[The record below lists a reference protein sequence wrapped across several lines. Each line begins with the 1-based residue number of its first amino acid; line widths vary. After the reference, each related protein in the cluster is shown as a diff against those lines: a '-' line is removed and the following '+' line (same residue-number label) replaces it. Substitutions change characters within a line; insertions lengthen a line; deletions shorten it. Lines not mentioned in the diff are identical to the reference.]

1 MKKCLL
7 LTLVLVLIFA
17 AALADSAPD
26 SIQKAFSA
34 SQWKDWHISRW
45 EANDSLAVVIL
56 RKEAVNR
63 LCVLTP
69 SGSGWKVLVH
79 NHRALYQ
86 GDRLP
91 DDILLDSSGAFEL
104 HYGQSILRFAKNQN
118 IWRISRL
125 ELFDEELTYPVIV
138 VYSDKLVYKRAAGDE
153 REVTVEGVTNRDLQH
168 FILKELPRTPESAR
182 AVLSSPPNLPAGSLS
197 AQVVDFEGGHRFPV
211 YAGPGKEYLR
221 PVNGKCVVSTNDWI
235 QVFGQTNGWL
245 LIQYDRSATQMRFG
259 YIAADS
265 LQKSPV
271 SLNDINEL
279 HFESLPIKALRVS
292 PLTDDPLYGQEPLTQ
307 VPQGA
312 SLTYLTSLA
321 NWAYVEY
328 QPASG
333 PRLRGFIPFSA
344 IESPLTTAA
353 PAAVP
358 TLQPASESTQKVF
371 PIKVSFPTYDVE
383 GEALITDQQHLTV
396 SLTLRGGGIASI
408 DGYSLFMNHNAV
420 DYAAAQALSREYFR
434 KPEVEYGSTRQV
446 EFTYTLSPMPSLIG
460 LCPVKNGQLI
470 ANEMISLIP

>member
-91 DDILLDSSGAFEL
+91 DDILLDGSGAFEL
-104 HYGQSILRFAKNQN
+104 HYGQNILRFAKNQN

-125 ELFDEELTYPVIV
+125 ELFDEQLTYPVIV
-138 VYSDKLVYKRAAGDE
+138 VYSDKLVYKRAVGDE

-182 AVLSSPPNLPAGSLS
+182 AALSLPPYIPQGGLS

-211 YAGPGKEYLR
+211 YAGPGTDYHR

-235 QVFGQTNGWL
+235 QVFGQENGWL
-245 LIQYDRSATQMRFG
+245 LIQYDRNADSMRFG
-259 YIAADS
+259 YIPADS
-265 LQKSPV
+265 LKESSV
-271 SLNDINEL
+271 SINDINDLE
-279 HFESLPIKALRVS
+279 FVRFPIKTLQAAE
-292 PLTDDPLYGQEPLTQ
+292 LTDDPLFGRAALTQ
-307 VPQGA
+307 IPQGA
-312 SLTYLTSLA
+312 SLTYLTRLA
-321 NWAYVEY
+321 DWAYVEY
-328 QPASG
+328 TPADG
-333 PRLRGFIPFSA
+333 EKMRGFIPFTA
-344 IESPLTTAA
+344 IEMPQATLAPKPTAQPTPA
-353 PAAVP
+353 P
-358 TLQPASESTQKVF
+358 SQKVF

-383 GEALITDQQHLTV
+383 GEAVITDEKHLTV
-396 SLTLRGGGIASI
+396 TLTLRGGGIASI

-420 DYAAAQALSREYFR
+420 DYASAQDLSREYFR